1 MTGNE
6 DTKIKERAPS
16 RPGKGQMKKTMNQ
29 DLTAGNITISL
40 LQFAFPMILGNLL
53 QQLYN
58 IVDTLIVG
66 QFLGKEALAAV
77 GSSYSLM
84 TFLTSILLG
93 LCMGSGVAF
102 SIYYGKREWSQMKS
116 CMFHSFVMIGTAAAV
131 ISIVVFAGLDVILKL
146 LQVPM
151 DIIGLMREYLWVIFC
166 GIIATFLYN
175 YFASLLRAIGN
186 SVVPLLFLG
195 ISALLNIGM
204 DLWFIIGL
212 QRGVRGA
219 AEATVLSQ
227 YVSGLGIMV
236 YTIVC
241 FPELRIKKKE
251 RRWQKGILSEIFQL
265 SFLTCIQQSV
275 MNFGILMIQG
285 LVNSFGAVVMA
296 AFSVAVKIDTFAYMP
311 VQDFGNAFSTFVAQ
325 NYGAGK
331 KDRIQ
336 EGFHSA
342 VKAAFVFGTGVSVLV
357 CLFARS
363 LMLIFVKPQEID
375 VIRVGMSYLR
385 IEGSF
390 YCLIGFLFLWYGYYR
405 AVKRPGMSVVLTVIS
420 LGTRVLLAYAL
431 SKIPSVGV
439 SGIWAAVPTG
449 WFLAD
454 VTGYVYYQ
462 KIKKQI

>member
-1 MTGNE
+1 
-6 DTKIKERAPS
+6 
-16 RPGKGQMKKTMNQ
+16 MKTAINQ
-29 DLTAGNITISL
+29 DLTSGNITVSL
-40 LQFAFPMILGNLL
+40 LRFAFPMMVGNLL

-66 QFLGKEALAAV
+66 RFLGKEALAAV

-102 SIYYGKREWSQMKS
+102 SIYFGKREWNRMKS
-116 CMFHSFVMIGTAAAV
+116 CMFHSFVMIGMTAFV
-131 ISIVVFAGLDVILKL
+131 ISIIVFAGIDVILEL
-146 LQVPM
+146 LQVPA
-151 DIIGLMREYLWVIFC
+151 DIYSLMREYLWVIFC
-166 GIIATFLYN
+166 GIMATFLYN
-175 YFASLLRAIGN
+175 YFASLLRSIGN

-195 ISALLNIGM
+195 ISALLNIGL

-212 QRGVRGA
+212 HRGVRGA

-227 YVSGLGIMV
+227 YVSGIGIMV
-236 YTIVC
+236 YTILC
-241 FPELRIKKKE
+241 FPELRIRKKE
-251 RRWQKGILSEIFQL
+251 MKWQKGILSEIFEL

-325 NYGAGK
+325 NFGAGK
-331 KDRIQ
+331 KERIQ
-336 EGFHSA
+336 EGFRSA
-342 VKAAFVFGTGVSVLV
+342 VKTAFVFGAGVSLLV
-357 CLFARS
+357 FLFARP
-363 LMLIFVKPQEID
+363 LMLIFVKSQETD

-420 LGTRVLLAYAL
+420 LGTRVLLAYVL
-431 SKIPSVGV
+431 SGIPAVGV
-439 SGIWAAVPTG
+439 SGIWAAVPIG

-454 VTGYVYYQ
+454 AAGYLYYHKIQ
-462 KIKKQI
+462 KNI

>member
-1 MTGNE
+1 
-6 DTKIKERAPS
+6 
-16 RPGKGQMKKTMNQ
+16 MKKTINQ
-29 DLTAGNITISL
+29 DLTEGNITTSL
-40 LQFAFPMILGNLL
+40 LRFAFPMMIGNLL

-66 QFLGKEALAAV
+66 RFLGKEALAAV

-102 SIYYGKREWSQMKS
+102 SIYYGKKEWSRMKS
-116 CMFHSFVMIGTAAAV
+116 CMFHSFVMIGVAASG
-131 ISIVVFAGLDVILKL
+131 ISIVVFAGMDIILLL
-146 LQVPM
+146 LQVPT
-151 DIIGLMREYLWVIFC
+151 DIFGLMGEYLRVIFC
-166 GIIATFLYN
+166 GIMATFLYN

-195 ISALLNIGM
+195 ISALLNIGL
-204 DLWFIIGL
+204 DLWFIVGL

-227 YVSGLGIMV
+227 YVSGIGIMV
-236 YTIVC
+236 YTVVC
-241 FPELRIKKKE
+241 FPELRVRKKD

-265 SFLTCIQQSV
+265 SVLTCIQQSV

-336 EGFHSA
+336 EGFHKA
-342 VKAAFVFGTGVSVLV
+342 VKAVFVFGAGVSALV
-357 CLFARS
+357 FVFARP
-363 LMLIFVKPQEID
+363 LMLIFVNPQEAE
-375 VIRVGMSYLR
+375 VIQVGMSYLR

-431 SKIPSVGV
+431 SGTPAVGV
-439 SGIWAAVPTG
+439 SGIWASVPIG

-454 VTGYVYYQ
+454 VAGYVYYRKIQ
-462 KIKKQI
+462 KRKIIGR

>member
-1 MTGNE
+1 
-6 DTKIKERAPS
+6 
-16 RPGKGQMKKTMNQ
+16 MKKTWNQ
-29 DLTAGNITISL
+29 DLTEGNITASL
-40 LQFAFPMILGNLL
+40 LWFAFPMMVGNLL

-66 QFLGKEALAAV
+66 RFLGKEALAAV

-102 SIYYGKREWSQMKS
+102 SIYYGKKEWARMKS
-116 CMFHSFVMIGTAAAV
+116 CMFHSFVMIGSAAAG
-131 ISIVVFAGLDVILKL
+131 ISIAVFAGLDVILTL
-146 LQVPM
+146 LQVPG
-151 DIIGLMREYLWVIFC
+151 DILGLMGEYLWVIFF
-166 GIIATFLYN
+166 GILATFLYN

-186 SVVPLLFLG
+186 SVIPLLFLG
-195 ISALLNIGM
+195 ISALLNIGL

-227 YVSGLGIMV
+227 YVSGIGIMV
-236 YTIVC
+236 YTAVC
-241 FPELRIKKKE
+241 FPELRLRK
-251 RRWQKGILSEIFQL
+251 RDWRWQKGILSEIFQL

-336 EGFHSA
+336 EGFHRA
-342 VKAAFVFGTGVSVLV
+342 VKAAFGFGAVVSALVFI
-357 CLFARS
+357 FARP
-363 LMLIFVKPQEID
+363 LMLIFVKPQEAE
-375 VIRVGMSYLR
+375 VIRAGMSYLR

-420 LGTRVLLAYAL
+420 LGTRVVLAYVL
-431 SKIPSVGV
+431 SGIPAVGV
-439 SGIWAAVPTG
+439 SGIWAAVPIG

-454 VTGYVYYQ
+454 AAGLVYYRRMQ
-462 KIKKQI
+462 KQK